1 MGKIVRYITEDG
13 SAFIL
18 AADTTDIA
26 ARAEQIHHTSAV
38 TTAALG
44 RLLTAASMM
53 GDMLKGAD
61 DSVTLRLN
69 GGGPAGSLIAVSDS
83 KGNPRGYVQNPVVE
97 LPLNDKGK
105 LDVRGAVGTDG
116 YLYVMKDVG
125 LKEPYVGQTAIVS
138 GEIAE
143 DITNYFAVSEQT
155 PSVCALGVLVN
166 PDLTVQCAGGFLIQ
180 LLPGCPEETISA
192 IETAIDSI
200 PPVTTMLAQG
210 LTVDEI
216 AAKAMGTLKIDKLD
230 EYPIAY
236 RCNCT
241 RERVETALLT
251 AWGLGYFGMPHILL
265 RFMAIEDEKKLK
277 LSRRVATIWVVISL
291 FVAVFIGVI
300 GYTMSKVGA
309 LEMLTG
315 SNSETIIVKISAL
328 LSQHGVIFAL
338 LAGVILA
345 GILASTMSTSD
356 SQLLAASSAVSSDI
370 LGAFRKDSSNKNGS
384 MAAAR
389 ITLLVISVVA
399 AFIARN
405 PDSSVFAI
413 VSFAWAGF
421 GAAFGPVV
429 LFSLFWKRTNKW
441 GALAGM
447 VCGGSMVFIWKYLIR
462 PLGGIWNIY
471 ELLPAFLIACAVIV
485 IVSLLTPKPSK
496 EIEEEFDR
504 VAQMK

>member
-26 ARAEQIHHTSAV
+26 ARAEQIHRTSAV

-236 RCNCT
+236 R
-241 RERVETALLT
+241 
-251 AWGLGYFGMPHILL
+251 
-265 RFMAIEDEKKLK
+265 
-277 LSRRVATIWVVISL
+277 
-291 FVAVFIGVI
+291 
-300 GYTMSKVGA
+300 
-309 LEMLTG
+309 
-315 SNSETIIVKISAL
+315 
-328 LSQHGVIFAL
+328 
-338 LAGVILA
+338 
-345 GILASTMSTSD
+345 
-356 SQLLAASSAVSSDI
+356 
-370 LGAFRKDSSNKNGS
+370 
-384 MAAAR
+384 
-389 ITLLVISVVA
+389 
-399 AFIARN
+399 
-405 PDSSVFAI
+405 
-413 VSFAWAGF
+413 
-421 GAAFGPVV
+421 
-429 LFSLFWKRTNKW
+429 
-441 GALAGM
+441 
-447 VCGGSMVFIWKYLIR
+447 
-462 PLGGIWNIY
+462 
-471 ELLPAFLIACAVIV
+471 
-485 IVSLLTPKPSK
+485 
-496 EIEEEFDR
+496 
-504 VAQMK
+504 